1 MTEHIHARQQIAV
14 GMPHQAGAAQT
25 GAGKAITTILRVEIV
40 HHRSRRRPGAESAA
54 ATAALLHRLH
64 LQRIFRI
71 RAQSGDR
78 HRTPGHRLPE
88 DSGTPRR
95 LRNRHRI
102 PVAARRQPIRRHP
115 GAGRR
120 KTANI
125 HLSAIKQRRA
135 VGSIAPA
142 RTTLHRYPPS
152 NGQPRPHVRLAVPC
166 LPDAQPL
173 IFRQLLDIPAA
184 DIQLHRQPLR
194 LKTVFRRTG
203 IRQLLRKGIE
213 AQIVL

>member
-1 MTEHIHARQQIAV
+1 MNEQPDPEAGHQFAHIAPVPPLIVGTVQQRQILGRAMTEHIHARQQIAV

-25 GAGKAITTILRVEIV
+25 GAGKAMTTILRVEIV
-40 HHRSRRRPGAESAA
+40 HHRSRHRPGAESAA
-54 ATAALLHRLH
+54 ATAAPLHRLH

-120 KTANI
+120 QTANI

-135 VGSIAPA
+135 VG
-142 RTTLHRYPPS
+142 RYNPS
-152 NGQPRPHVRLAVPC
+152 
-166 LPDAQPL
+166 
-173 IFRQLLDIPAA
+173 
-184 DIQLHRQPLR
+184 
-194 LKTVFRRTG
+194 
-203 IRQLLRKGIE
+203 
-213 AQIVL
+213 